1 MAKKE
6 PPTTGTNS
14 DFASTFGEIR
24 VEMLFVLSCIVD
36 IEKGVWERERG
47 RGGGKERGRGI
58 CAAEMAVFVRGRDQK
73 YTFILACSD
82 TRSTFGTERVKSS
95 DFRATK
101 Q

>member
-36 IEKGVWERERG
+36 IERGVWEREREGEGEG
-47 RGGGKERGRGI
+47 RREGEG
-58 CAAEMAVFVRGRDQK
+58 FVRPKWPCLYGGVIK
-73 YTFILACSD
+73 S
-82 TRSTFGTERVKSS
+82 TRLS
-95 DFRATK
+95 
-101 Q
+101 